1 MFFSFVKEKTPKR
14 NLVKKAATNYQIL
27 QLKTGS
33 GNYGLCIKFT
43 SRHSLISDR
52 KILPNNLLD
61 YFTGKF
67 KINIMIDSIIMN
79 IACIPR

>member
-43 SRHSLISDR
+43 STYILISDR
-52 KILPNNLLD
+52 KILSNNIPGN
-61 YFTGKF
+61 FTGKF
-67 KINIMIDSIIMN
+67 KTKYYDGYYKYE
-79 IACIPR
+79 